1 MREREIF
8 QKVRKRKIA
17 FSLRN
22 RMTLLVGGTVIISFF
37 MAFGLILILQWLF
50 PSFTDIPS
58 IIQMPTFSLI
68 VALLAARLFS
78 RLFFDPIKK
87 LREGMKQVADGDFG
101 IRLETKSNSVEIQEL
116 IAGFNLMV
124 KELGSI
130 EMLQTDFV
138 SNVSHEFKTP
148 INAIEG
154 YTTLLQGNE
163 HLGEEQK
170 EYVDKI
176 LYNTHRLSNLV
187 SNILFLSKIENLDI
201 QTHLTSYRL
210 DEQIR
215 ESIVALETDWEPKN
229 IEFDVDLESIEYY
242 GNEGII
248 RHVWDNLIGNA
259 IKFSP
264 PKGEIAISLQKMPEC
279 YLFMIEDQGPGIPE
293 EKMQHIYDK
302 FFQGD
307 TSHKE
312 EGNGLGLALV
322 ERILELAGGQIH
334 AENVEHGGCRFM
346 VTLPRN

>member
-8 QKVRKRKIA
+8 QKVRKRRIA

-22 RMTLLVGGTVIISFF
+22 RMTLLVGGTVIVSFF
-37 MAFGLILILQWLF
+37 MAFGLILFLQWLF
-50 PSFTDIPS
+50 PPFADIPS
-58 IIQMPTFSLI
+58 IVQMPTFSLI
-68 VALLAARLFS
+68 VALIVARLFS

-87 LREGMKQVADGDFG
+87 LREGMKQVADGDFSV
-101 IRLETKSNSVEIQEL
+101 RLESKSNSVEIQEL
-116 IAGFNLMV
+116 IAGFNLMA

-154 YTTLLQGNE
+154 YTTLLQGDE
-163 HLGEEQK
+163 HLEKEQR

-176 LYNTHRLSNLV
+176 LFNTHRLSSLV

-201 QTHLTSYRL
+201 QTNQKHYRL

-215 ESIVALETDWEPKN
+215 ESIVALETAWEPKN
-229 IEFDVDLESIEYY
+229 IDFDVDLEQIDYY
-242 GNEGII
+242 GNESIMY
-248 RHVWDNLIGNA
+248 HVWNNLIGNA

-264 PKGEIAISLQKMPEC
+264 EGGEISISLQKMPEC
-279 YLFMIEDQGPGIPE
+279 YLFIIEDQGPGIPE
-293 EKMQHIYDK
+293 DMMKRIYDK

-307 TSHKE
+307 TSHKA

-322 ERILELAGGQIH
+322 KGIIELVGGQIL
-334 AENVEHGGCRFM
+334 AENVETGGCRFM
-346 VTLPRN
+346 VSLPRC